1 MKKAVRDKFS
11 VYHPVINFTFFI
23 EAIAFGM
30 ILLHP
35 GFLMISLLLSAVYF
49 LTIKGSKGWKF
60 ISGMLPLLFILSLMN
75 PLFNTGGEHVL
86 FYYGKGRPYTLEAF
100 GYGAALAAMMVS
112 VLIWFACYNS
122 VMTSDKFLY
131 LFGKVTPSVTLVFT
145 MVLRMVPSY
154 KNKIMQLNAARQC
167 IGKGISC
174 GTKKEK
180 MDQSMILLSALT
192 GWALEGSVITAD
204 SMRSRGFGCRKRTN
218 FSLYRFEKK
227 DKVLL
232 AVMIFL
238 TGVLLYCC
246 FHGAVQASYTPEF
259 SARELYDP
267 YVIVGLTVYAV
278 LLAIPSVINIWEEI
292 RWHNLK
298 SDM

>member
-1 MKKAVRDKFS
+1 MKDKFA

-35 GFLMISLLLSAVYF
+35 GFLMVSLLLSALYF

-60 ISGMLPLLFILSLMN
+60 ICGMLPLLLMLSLMN

-86 FYYGKGRPYTLEAF
+86 FYYGKGRPYTLEAL
-100 GYGAALAAMMVS
+100 GYGAALAVMMVS

-131 LFGKVTPSVTLVFT
+131 LFGKAAPSVTLVLT

-154 KNKIMQLNAARQC
+154 KNKVMQLNGARQC
-167 IGKGISC
+167 IGKGINC
-174 GTKKEK
+174 GSRKEK
-180 MDQSMILLSALT
+180 LDHSMKLLSALT

-204 SMRSRGFGCRKRTN
+204 SMRSRGFGCKKRTN

-232 AVMIFL
+232 AGMIFL

-246 FHGAVQASYTPEF
+246 FHGAVQVSYTPEF
-259 SARELYDP
+259 SAGDLYDP
-267 YVIVGLTVYAV
+267 YVIVALTVYAAF
-278 LLAIPSVINIWEEI
+278 LAIPSAINIWEEI
-292 RWHNLK
+292 RWRSLK